1 VDEATKQQL
10 LVMIDKAVAGGW
22 EHRRVCGYLELDE
35 SRAWRWRRR
44 RDADCLEDERPG
56 GNPVHG
62 LRPEELTA
70 ILELFETWGE
80 VDRSHRKLAHRGSY
94 IGRVWVSPATVR
106 RVLAA
111 HGLVLKRPRRVRS
124 ERRPFPEW
132 ADYRRNSIYIYDV
145 THFAGCPKH
154 AVFAVMDLVTRK
166 WITEL
171 VSIEETSTQV
181 QVVFMDAL
189 EAEGL
194 LELVEA
200 RQDAPP
206 PDPLSLDAD
215 VDVLPPVLLAVSD
228 NGPQMTSADTRA
240 FMAMCA
246 IAQHFGRPGTPTDQA
261 WIESLFSH
269 VKADWP
275 HLDRIR
281 DPDVLRAELADVRH
295 QYNTIRLHAGI
306 GYVTPADEH
315 DGRGPRIR
323 AARKR
328 GLRHARWARITYHR
342 LQHAKA
348 NRRSP
353 ADEA

>member
-1 VDEATKQQL
+1 MLGDGK
-10 LVMIDKAVAGGW
+10 
-22 EHRRVCGYLELDE
+22 
-35 SRAWRWRRR
+35 
-44 RDADCLEDERPG
+44 PG
-56 GNPVHG
+56 SPVHG
-62 LRPEELTA
+62 LRPEEITA
-70 ILELFETWGE
+70 ILDLFEAWGE

-111 HGLVLKRPRRVRS
+111 HGLHLKRPRRVKS
-124 ERRPFPEW
+124 VRRPFPEW
-132 ADYRRNSIYIYDV
+132 ADYQRNSIWIYDV
-145 THFAGCPKH
+145 THFHGCPQH

-189 EAEGL
+189 EIEGL
-194 LELVEA
+194 LELIEA
-200 RQDAPP
+200 RQDQPP
-206 PDPLSLDAD
+206 VDPLSPDAA

-228 NGPQMTSADTRA
+228 NGPQMTSGSTRE

-281 DPDVLRAELADVRH
+281 DPEVLRAELAVVRH
-295 QYNTIRLHAGI
+295 EYNTVRLHAGI

-315 DGRGPRIR
+315 EGRGPRIR

-328 GLRHARWARITYHR
+328 GLRHARWARIAYHR
-342 LQHAKA
+342 SLKAKA